1 MSSSLCEFLCEF
13 NRKRFDENLN
23 TSQRA
28 KLDDELALQS
38 KLCLFCLPGNISE
51 YKIIRIELLQ
61 LSTQTPLIHS
71 SILKSQGKQEISV
84 RDSSHS
90 T

>member
-13 NRKRFDENLN
+13 NRKSFDENLN

-51 YKIIRIELLQ
+51 YKI
-61 LSTQTPLIHS
+61 H
-71 SILKSQGKQEISV
+71 GKLVCNMI
-84 RDSSHS
+84 
-90 T
+90 